1 MKKIVILITLIAITY
16 GGISQDLVYIKNF
29 NEGYVTNIQVTAEN
43 KIAILS
49 SRDLYFYNP
58 SLDSVLIIDIP
69 LRSSYA
75 LTQVENQNLLVV
87 GEGLV
92 KINSVGD
99 VLFQRTFP
107 GFDSGYDVVMLND
120 GSYLIGTTGEIIR
133 ITSNGDSIWRND
145 YRVYD
150 LEHGLQNNFFTTY
163 QTYLRKFDY
172 DGNLLMEKNL
182 DDLFLELNE
191 VKTFENGD
199 LLVSGRSKTAREV
212 LLCRLTDTGDTLW
225 TKNMG
230 NPIFKDCCPYFGN
243 VGIDISQNGIAVA
256 TTDLD
261 NDLWLVYQLN
271 FDGNI
276 LWQNTVSDNN
286 REGHCKVQIF
296 NDSIYIM
303 GGRFDSTYVVALAV
317 FTEMISTG
325 INVMEESI
333 VEVYPNPSSGSFII
347 SNLANSTLVKLY
359 DIRGKEVLSGV
370 ASHNEFKITQLTSGT
385 YIVKTQL
392 NGKMQTFKVLVE

>member
-29 NEGYVTNIQVTAEN
+29 NEGFSTHIQVTDEN
-43 KIAILS
+43 NIVALS
-49 SRDLYFYNP
+49 DRELYMYNP
-58 SLDSVLIIDIP
+58 SLDSVIVLNVP
-69 LRSSYA
+69 YTWSYA
-75 LTQVENQNLLVV
+75 ATQVENQNLLVV
-87 GEGLV
+87 GNGIS
-92 KINSVGD
+92 KINNTGD
-99 VLFQRTFP
+99 VLFQMPITGLGR
-107 GFDSGYDVVMLND
+107 GADVVMLND
-120 GSYLIGTTGEIIR
+120 SSYLIGTTREIIR

-172 DGNLLMEKNL
+172 NGNLLMEKNL
-182 DDLFLELNE
+182 DDLFFELNE

-199 LLVSGRSKTAREV
+199 LLVSGRSKTAGEV
-212 LLCRLTDTGDTLW
+212 LLCRLTDTGDNLW

-230 NPIFKDCCPYFGN
+230 NPIFNNCCPYFGN
-243 VGIDISQNGIAVA
+243 VSIDISQNGIALA
-256 TTDLD
+256 TTDID

-271 FDGNI
+271 FNGNI
-276 LWQNTVSDNN
+276 LWQNTVSDNYS
-286 REGHCKVQIF
+286 EGHCIVQVF
-296 NDSIYIM
+296 NDSIYVM
-303 GGRFDSTYVVALAV
+303 GTRNLTTFTSAMAV
-317 FTEMISTG
+317 FTEMLSTG

-347 SNLANSTLVKLY
+347 SNLANSTSVKLY
-359 DIRGKEVLSGV
+359 DITGKEILSGV
-370 ASHNEFKITQLTSGT
+370 AINNEFKITQLTSGT

-392 NGKMQTFKVLVE
+392 KDKMQTFKVLVE